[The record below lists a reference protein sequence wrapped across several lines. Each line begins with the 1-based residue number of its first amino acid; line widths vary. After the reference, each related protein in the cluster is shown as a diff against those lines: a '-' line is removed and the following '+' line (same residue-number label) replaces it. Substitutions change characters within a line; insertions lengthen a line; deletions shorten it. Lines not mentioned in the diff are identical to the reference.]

1 MVSQKGHCY
10 IYIRIYIYIYI
21 RTYMRMYISF
31 VSHGVVQDMWWTVY
45 YARDFSREYARG
57 GILKLSTLGGGGGG
71 GVAMYPCFDG
81 TVRKLWE

>member
-10 IYIRIYIYIYI
+10 IYVYI
-21 RTYMRMYISF
+21 YMRMYISF

-57 GILKLSTLGGGGGG
+57 GILKLSTLGGGSH
-71 GVAMYPCFDG
+71 VPM
-81 TVRKLWE
+81 L